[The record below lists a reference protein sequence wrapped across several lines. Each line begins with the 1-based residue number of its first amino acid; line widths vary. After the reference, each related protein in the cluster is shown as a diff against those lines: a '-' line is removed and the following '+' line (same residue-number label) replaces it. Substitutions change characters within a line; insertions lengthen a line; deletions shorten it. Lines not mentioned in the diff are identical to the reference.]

1 MPQTGS
7 KLWFLAEKL
16 RISRK
21 KENDLELENKG
32 PDVAENNPIDVR
44 VKK

>member
-1 MPQTGS
+1 MPETGS

-16 RISRK
+16 RIK
-21 KENDLELENKG
+21 KEKELELENNPPKIT
-32 PDVAENNPIDVR
+32 ENNPIDVR